1 MNLILR
7 LIKVLVMSLLR
18 PALTPLGESVVRFR
32 VWPHDLDL
40 NLHMNNGRYLT
51 VMDLGRTDLMIRCRM
66 LGAVLKRGWRPMLAA
81 ATIRYRRPLA
91 PFRRY
96 ELRTRL
102 VGWDQ
107 KWFFMEQRF
116 EVGGDLY
123 AYALVKGVF
132 KDGRGVVPPSRVAQ
146 ILGHDNQS
154 PQWPA
159 ALAAWLTWE
168 QTNGAA
174 GGLAN
179 GQTGEVAV
187 EDADLGV

>member
-7 LIKVLVMSLLR
+7 LIKVLIL
-18 PALTPLGESVVRFR
+18 ALTGRSLPPLGESVVRFR

-66 LGAVLKRGWRPMLAA
+66 LGVVLKHHWRPMLAA

-91 PFRRY
+91 PFKRY

-102 VGWDQ
+102 VGWDE

-116 EVGGDLY
+116 MVGGDLY

-132 KDGRGVVPPSRVAQ
+132 KDGRGTVPPLRVAQ
-146 ILGHDNQS
+146 EIGHQGES
-154 PQWPA
+154 PAWPE
-159 ALAAWLTWE
+159 ALSAWLAWE
-168 QTNGAA
+168 KPGTVDE
-174 GGLAN
+174 
-179 GQTGEVAV
+179 GQTLD
-187 EDADLGV
+187 DAEQGV